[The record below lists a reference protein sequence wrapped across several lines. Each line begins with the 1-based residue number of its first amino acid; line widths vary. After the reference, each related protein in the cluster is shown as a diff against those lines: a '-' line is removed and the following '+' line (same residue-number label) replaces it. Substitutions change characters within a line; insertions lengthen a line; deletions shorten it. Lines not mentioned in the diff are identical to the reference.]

1 MGWDGAH
8 GRDRHGAGFLIHQV
22 VQVIERANA
31 LLGKSV
37 AMLVLFM
44 AVLTLV
50 IVVLRYV
57 FDIGSIALQESVL
70 YMHATLIML
79 GLSYAL
85 QTDSHVRVD
94 IIYTRLRPNV
104 KRLINLAGHALF
116 LIPFSI
122 LLIVYSWD
130 YVLASWRV
138 QESSPEVGGIPGIY
152 LLKSLIPF
160 SATLLILQSLCEI
173 TRLLLR
179 TQQTID

>member
-1 MGWDGAH
+1 M
-8 GRDRHGAGFLIHQV
+8 IQKIIEP
-22 VQVIERANA
+22 IERANA
-31 LLGKSV
+31 ILGKSV
-37 AMLVLFM
+37 ALLALLM
-44 AVLTLV
+44 AVLTLIIV
-50 IVVLRYV
+50 ILRYV
-57 FDIGSIALQESVL
+57 FDMGSIALQESVL

-94 IIYTRLRPNV
+94 IIYTRLRPNT
-104 KRLINLAGHALF
+104 KRMINLLGHALF
-116 LIPFSI
+116 LIPFAI

-152 LLKSLIPF
+152 LLKSLIPI

-173 TRLLLR
+173 VRMLIGSG
-179 TQQTID
+179 QASD

>member
-1 MGWDGAH
+1 MI
-8 GRDRHGAGFLIHQV
+8 FQV
-22 VQVIERANA
+22 VRFVERANE

-79 GLSYAL
+79 GLSHAL

-94 IIYTRLRPNV
+94 IVYTRFQPNV
-104 KRLINLAGHALF
+104 KRLINLGGHALF
-116 LIPFSI
+116 LIPFAI

-152 LLKSLIPF
+152 LLKSLIPL
-160 SATLLILQSLCEI
+160 SAALLILQSLCEI
-173 TRLLLR
+173 ARQLFGSR
-179 TQQTID
+179 QAID

>member
-1 MGWDGAH
+1 MILQIV
-8 GRDRHGAGFLIHQV
+8 RF
-22 VQVIERANA
+22 IERVNEV
-31 LLGKSV
+31 LGKSV
-37 AMLVLFM
+37 AILVFFM

-50 IVVLRYV
+50 IVILRYV
-57 FDIGSIALQESVL
+57 FDIGSIALQESVV

-104 KRLINLAGHALF
+104 KRLINLGGHALF
-116 LIPFSI
+116 LIPFAI

-160 SATLLILQSLCEI
+160 SAILLILQSLCEI
-173 TRLLLR
+173 TRLLLEPR
-179 TQQTID
+179 QAID

>member
-1 MGWDGAH
+1 M
-8 GRDRHGAGFLIHQV
+8 HQV
-22 VQVIERANA
+22 VRLIERINE

-37 AMLVLFM
+37 ALLVLFM
-44 AVLTLV
+44 AVLTLL

-104 KRLINLAGHALF
+104 KRLINIGGHAIF
-116 LIPFSI
+116 LIPFAV

-152 LLKSLIPF
+152 LLKTLIPL
-160 SATLLILQSLCEI
+160 SAALLIAQSLCEI
-173 TRLLLR
+173 ARLLLVSR
-179 TQQTID
+179 TTID

>member
-1 MGWDGAH
+1 MI
-8 GRDRHGAGFLIHQV
+8 RQV
-22 VQVIERANA
+22 VRVIERTNE

-37 AMLVLFM
+37 AMLAFFM
-44 AVLTLV
+44 AILTFV
-50 IVVLRYV
+50 IVILRYV

-104 KRLINLAGHALF
+104 KRLINLCGHVLF
-116 LIPFSI
+116 LIPFAV

-152 LLKSLIPF
+152 LLKSLIPV
-160 SATLLILQSLCEI
+160 SATLLILQSTCEI
-173 TRLLLR
+173 ARLLFEPR
-179 TQQTID
+179 QPSD

>member
-1 MGWDGAH
+1 M
-8 GRDRHGAGFLIHQV
+8 
-22 VQVIERANA
+22 
-31 LLGKSV
+31 GKSV

-94 IIYTRLRPNV
+94 IVYARLKPNV
-104 KRLINLAGHALF
+104 KRLINLGGHALF
-116 LIPFSI
+116 LIPFAI

-152 LLKSLIPF
+152 LLKSLIPL

-173 TRLLLR
+173 ARLLFGSR
-179 TQQTID
+179 QAID

>member
-1 MGWDGAH
+1 MIQH
-8 GRDRHGAGFLIHQV
+8 V
-22 VQVIERANA
+22 VRLIERANE
-31 LLGKSV
+31 LIGRSV
-37 AMLVLFM
+37 AMLALFM
-44 AVLTLV
+44 AILTFV
-50 IVVLRYV
+50 IVVLRYA

-79 GLSYAL
+79 GLAYAL

-94 IIYTRLRPNV
+94 IIYARLRPNI
-104 KRLINLAGHALF
+104 KRLINLCGHVLF
-116 LIPFSI
+116 LIPFAV

-152 LLKSLIPF
+152 LLKSLIPL

-173 TRLLLR
+173 ARLLLEPR
-179 TQQTID
+179 QAID

>member
-1 MGWDGAH
+1 MIVEVT
-8 GRDRHGAGFLIHQV
+8 RF
-22 VQVIERANA
+22 IERTNE

-37 AMLVLFM
+37 ATLVILM

-104 KRLINLAGHALF
+104 KRLINLGGHALF
-116 LIPFSI
+116 LIPFSV

-152 LLKSLIPF
+152 LLKSLIPL
-160 SATLLILQSLCEI
+160 SATLLILQALSEI
-173 TRLLLR
+173 ARLLFIPR
-179 TQQTID
+179 QTID

>member
-1 MGWDGAH
+1 
-8 GRDRHGAGFLIHQV
+8 
-22 VQVIERANA
+22 
-31 LLGKSV
+31 
-37 AMLVLFM
+37 M
-44 AVLTLV
+44 AVLTFV
-50 IVVLRYV
+50 VVVLRYV

-70 YMHATLIML
+70 YLHATLIML

-94 IIYTRLRPNV
+94 IIYSRLRLNV
-104 KRLINLAGHALF
+104 KRLINLAGHTLF
-116 LIPFSI
+116 LIPFAV

-152 LLKSLIPF
+152 LLKSLIPV

-173 TRLLLR
+173 MQLVFRSR
-179 TQQTID
+179 QAVD

>member
-1 MGWDGAH
+1 MIQQAI
-8 GRDRHGAGFLIHQV
+8 RL
-22 VQVIERANA
+22 IERVNE

-37 AMLVLFM
+37 ALLVLFM
-44 AVLTLV
+44 AVLTLL

-94 IIYTRLRPNV
+94 IIYSRLRPNV
-104 KRLINLAGHALF
+104 KRLINIGGHVTF
-116 LIPFSI
+116 LIPFAV

-152 LLKSLIPF
+152 LLKTLIPL
-160 SATLLILQSLCEI
+160 SATLLIAQSLCEI
-173 TRLLLR
+173 TRLLLEPR
-179 TQQTID
+179 KAID

>member
-1 MGWDGAH
+1 MILH
-8 GRDRHGAGFLIHQV
+8 V
-22 VQVIERANA
+22 VRLIERANE
-31 LLGKSV
+31 LIGRSV
-37 AMLVLFM
+37 AMLALFM
-44 AVLTLV
+44 AILTFV
-50 IVVLRYV
+50 IVVLRYA

-79 GLSYAL
+79 GLAYAL

-94 IIYTRLRPNV
+94 IIYARLRPNI
-104 KRLINLAGHALF
+104 KRLINLCGHVLF
-116 LIPFSI
+116 LIPFAV

-152 LLKSLIPF
+152 LLKSLIPL

-173 TRLLLR
+173 ARLLLEPR
-179 TQQTID
+179 QAID

>member
-1 MGWDGAH
+1 
-8 GRDRHGAGFLIHQV
+8 
-22 VQVIERANA
+22 
-31 LLGKSV
+31 
-37 AMLVLFM
+37 M
-44 AVLTLV
+44 AILTFV

-79 GLSYAL
+79 GLAYAL

-104 KRLINLAGHALF
+104 KRLINLAGHTLF
-116 LIPFSI
+116 LIPFAV
-122 LLIVYSWD
+122 LLIAYSWD

-152 LLKSLIPF
+152 LLKTLIPV
-160 SATLLILQSLCEI
+160 AAVLLILQSLCECA
-173 TRLLLR
+173 RLFLEPR
-179 TQQTID
+179 HAVD